1 MYLISNSIIF
11 CYFSSFLCC
20 RVFRISGWLD
30 EHREADWGLI
40 QVLLCLLKQVELW
53 DSRSYTLYLT
63 KHRVYLFISIV
74 HTMQTCNIDIRLI
87 DRCLDIFIEKLQI
100 FCKYKE
106 LRCSDVCVD
115 TSVLM

>member
-30 EHREADWGLI
+30 EHGEADWGLI

-63 KHRVYLFISIV
+63 KHLVYLFISIV
-74 HTMQTCNIDIRLI
+74 HTARSAQRDPPRTCA
-87 DRCLDIFIEKLQI
+87 
-100 FCKYKE
+100 
-106 LRCSDVCVD
+106 
-115 TSVLM
+115 